1 MKRLLIVFLLISG
14 YSFGQ
19 DVIQDTAE
27 EYPSF
32 PGGDQK
38 MRLWIEKEVK
48 YPSKSSKRG
57 EEGTVY
63 VQFVVWKDGSL
74 GEVKVIRGVSKLL
87 DAEAVRLVKKMP
99 KWEPAKQAGKA
110 VNCRFTLPI
119 RFVRPR
125 RE

>member
-1 MKRLLIVFLLISG
+1 MKRLFIVFLLISG

-38 MRLWIEKEVK
+38 MGLWIEKEVK
-48 YPSKSSKRG
+48 YPSKSLKRG

-63 VQFVVWKDGSL
+63 VQFVIWKDGSL
-74 GEVKVIRGVSKLL
+74 GEIKVIRGVSKLL

-99 KWEPAKQAGKA
+99 RWEPAKQAGKP
-110 VNCRFTLPI
+110 VNCRYTLPI
-119 RFVRPR
+119 RFVCPR